1 MPASANGRS
10 SGRHDAGS
18 LRVGDLVEAFE
29 VSDETIRR
37 DLAVLEEQGFLTRTH
52 GGAIAEG
59 VHRET
64 TFQRRAREFVTEK
77 DAIARAAAELVEDGS
92 TIILDSGTTMRHFA
106 KHLRHKRDLVVITNG
121 INNTNELLANP
132 SLTLVVTG
140 GVVRRATEGATGEL
154 AVATLK
160 SLRADH
166 TFIATQGFSAKGG
179 MTYPSFEEVAVKRA
193 LIESGAQVTL
203 LADGSEV
210 RARIDGARRA
220 ADRRAADHHQ
230 SADPRGGAGQHPRA
244 GHRASLSPARR
255 SPCRPSRRR
264 HMSGAGL
271 IKKLINDPAVVVDEF
286 DEAAL
291 EAHPDSRPLPGR
303 RAVQRAA
310 SGARK
315 GAASGRHAFGG
326 GLRHEPAF
334 LGYVGPGLADS
345 AAVGN
350 VLAAP
355 SADAISVSIEAANH
369 GAGVILMY
377 GNYSGDVLNCRLASR
392 RPRRPASP
400 VRSLFTTDDVALGA
414 AGRTWSPPRHRR
426 RSTGLQDRWRRRR
439 VGLSFDGRAHQLQ
452 GQRRAGQHGRGA
464 LRRGTAGCGEA

>member
-1 MPASANGRS
+1 MANERGRLIA
-10 SGRHDAGS
+10 GERQREIVRLLVDAGS

-64 TFQRRAREFVTEK
+64 TFQRRAREFVAEK

-132 SLTLVVTG
+132 SLTLVLTG

-193 LIESGAQVTL
+193 LIESGSQVTL
-203 LADGSEV
+203 LADGSKCGRESMV
-210 RARIDGARRA
+210 RVA
-220 ADRRAADHHQ
+220 
-230 SADPRGGAGQHPRA
+230 
-244 GHRASLSPARR
+244 
-255 SPCRPSRRR
+255 
-264 HMSGAGL
+264 
-271 IKKLINDPAVVVDEF
+271 
-286 DEAAL
+286 
-291 EAHPDSRPLPGR
+291 PLT
-303 RAVQRAA
+303 AVQRIITSPPIAEEEQASIRELGIELIIAGQEAA
-310 SGARK
+310 AP
-315 GAASGRHAFGG
+315 AEQGG
-326 GLRHEPAF
+326 G
-334 LGYVGPGLADS
+334 
-345 AAVGN
+345 
-350 VLAAP
+350 
-355 SADAISVSIEAANH
+355 
-369 GAGVILMY
+369 
-377 GNYSGDVLNCRLASR
+377 
-392 RPRRPASP
+392 
-400 VRSLFTTDDVALGA
+400 T
-414 AGRTWSPPRHRR
+414 
-426 RSTGLQDRWRRRR
+426 
-439 VGLSFDGRAHQLQ
+439 
-452 GQRRAGQHGRGA
+452 
-464 LRRGTAGCGEA
+464 